1 MEHLINRLR
10 DVQAKAKLVGRAPA
24 FLRAI
29 QQLPVV
35 ASSEAT
41 VLISG
46 ETGTGKELVARAIH
60 YLSARAGRPYVPV
73 NCGSL
78 PGTLLEDELFG
89 HERGAFTDAHAQRRG
104 LIAQADKGT
113 LFLDE
118 IEALSPKAQVSLL
131 RVLEEKKFRAL
142 GSRNE
147 QPANV
152 RILAATNTPLEDMV
166 SAGIF
171 RADLYYRLR
180 VLSIHMPPLRER
192 KEDLP
197 LLTHHFLLKHTPPGR
212 EMPRLSAAAQAA
224 LATYDWPGNVR
235 ELENAIISAVHF
247 CSSTEIQI
255 DDLGVPVLSLRRHD
269 VPTVVSTE
277 ECSFK
282 TKKQRVIEAFEKDYL
297 LRLMAE
303 YHGNVSRAALAAGK
317 ERRDFGK
324 LLKKYHIDPKGFTF
338 SNTKL
343 LNWILLAQI
352 LGEIL
357 GFAG

>member
-1 MEHLINRLR
+1 MHGLIERLR
-10 DVQAKAKLVGRAPA
+10 STQALAKLVGEAPA
-24 FLRAI
+24 YVEAI
-29 QQLPVV
+29 RHLPEV
-35 ASSEAT
+35 ANSDAT

-60 YLSARAGRPYVPV
+60 YLSPRVTFPFVPV
-73 NCGSL
+73 HCGSL
-78 PGTLLEDELFG
+78 PDMLLENELFG
-89 HERGAFTDAHAQRRG
+89 HERGAFTDARTPSRG
-104 LIAQADKGT
+104 LLAEADKGT

-118 IEALSPKAQVSLL
+118 IEALSAKAQVSLL

-142 GSRNE
+142 GSTRE
-147 QPANV
+147 QHVDV
-152 RILAATNTPLEDMV
+152 RVVAATNTPLADMIA
-166 SAGIF
+166 AGVF

>member
-10 DVQAKAKLVGRAPA
+10 EVQAMAKLVGQAPA

-29 QQLPVV
+29 QQLLVV

-60 YLSARAGRPYVPV
+60 YLSARASQPYVPV

-89 HERGAFTDAHAQRRG
+89 HERGAFTDAHTPRRG
-104 LIAQADKGT
+104 LIAQADRGT

-142 GSRNE
+142 GSNYE
-147 QPANV
+147 QRADV
-152 RILAATNTPLEDMV
+152 RILAATNTPLEDMIA
-166 SAGIF
+166 AGVF

-192 KEDLP
+192 KEDIP
-197 LLTHHFLLKHTPPGR
+197 LLINHFLQKHTPEGR
-212 EMPRLSAAAQAA
+212 DVPRLATAAQQA

-235 ELENAIISAVHF
+235 ELENAIISAVHL
-247 CSSTEIQI
+247 CNGTEIQI
-255 DDLGVPVLSLRRHD
+255 DDLGIPLLSMRRRD
-269 VPTVVSTE
+269 TPTVVSME

-282 TKKQRVIEAFEKDYL
+282 TKKQRVIEAFERDYL
-297 LRLMAE
+297 LRLMSE
-303 YHGNVSRAALAAGK
+303 FHGNVSRAALAAGK

-324 LLKKYHIDPKGFTF
+324 LLKKYHIDPKAFIL
-338 SNTKL
+338 SSAKL
-343 LNWILLAQI
+343 LNWIFPAQV
-352 LGEIL
+352 LGAIF
-357 GFAG
+357 GFTG